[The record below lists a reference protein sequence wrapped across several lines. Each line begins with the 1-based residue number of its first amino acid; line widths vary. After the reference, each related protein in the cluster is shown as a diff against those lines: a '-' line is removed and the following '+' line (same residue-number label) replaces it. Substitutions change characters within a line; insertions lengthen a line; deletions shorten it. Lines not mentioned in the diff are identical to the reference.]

1 MLQILVVHRVRLTCD
16 LMAAALQQEK
26 DVTTVDYACDA
37 DEALMRLQNKPY
49 EVLLVN
55 INLADNDALRLTRT
69 IARTYSKAKI
79 IITGLVQSKAAVLRC
94 IEEGAAGYVLE
105 EDSFSDLI
113 KKIRAVTINQ
123 FAVAPSIGGALIARV
138 AELKRQ
144 VVEIRS
150 LMATEAVTQPNELT
164 PREWEILGLIEQG
177 LSNQE
182 IANTLVIE
190 LGTVKNHVHNILRKL
205 DVQNRK
211 HAVVF
216 ARQLLAKGVHGK
228 ESSKYAPFLARDG
241 AISRQAA
248 IAMQAKLNPQFAA
261 A

>member
-1 MLQILVVHRVRLTCD
+1 MLQILVIHRVRLTCD

-26 DVTTVDYACDA
+26 DVMAVDYACDA
-37 DEALMRLQNKPY
+37 DEALARLQNKSY
-49 EVLLVN
+49 DVLLVN

-69 IARTYSKAKI
+69 VARMHCRTKI

-113 KKIRAVTINQ
+113 KKIHAVTMNR
-123 FAVAPSIGGALIARV
+123 FAVAPSIGGALIARL

-182 IANTLVIE
+182 IANALVIE

-216 ARQLLAKGVHGK
+216 ARQLLAKGAPEK
-228 ESSKYAPFLARDG
+228 ENNRFAPFLARER
-241 AISRQAA
+241 AISHHSA
-248 IAMQAKLNPQFAA
+248 IAMQSKLNPQFAA

>member
-26 DVTTVDYACDA
+26 DVIAVDYACDA
-37 DEALMRLQNKPY
+37 DEALTRLQNKTY
-49 EVLLVN
+49 TIMLVN

-69 IARTYSKAKI
+69 VARMHVDTKI

-113 KKIRAVTINQ
+113 KKIRAVSINQ
-123 FAVAPSIGGALIARV
+123 FSVAPSIGGALIARV

-144 VVEIRS
+144 VAEIRS

-164 PREWEILGLIEQG
+164 PREWEILGLIEQS

-216 ARQLLAKGVHGK
+216 ARQLLAKGSSGK
-228 ESSKYAPFLARDG
+228 EGNKYTSLLTRG
-241 AISRQAA
+241 EAISPPSAL
-248 IAMQAKLNPQFAA
+248 AMQGKFNQQFAVA
-261 A
+261 